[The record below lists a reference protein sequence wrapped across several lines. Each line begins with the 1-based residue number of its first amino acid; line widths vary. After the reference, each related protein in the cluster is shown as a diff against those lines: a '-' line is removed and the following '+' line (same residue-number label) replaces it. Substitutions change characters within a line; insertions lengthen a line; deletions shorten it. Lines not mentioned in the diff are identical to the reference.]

1 MLEAAVAGYLVA
13 LSLIAAIGAQNAF
26 VLRQG
31 LRREHVGI
39 VVAICAISDALL
51 ISVGVGGFGHIA
63 QAMPMFATVMR
74 WLGVAFLAVYGA
86 QRFRAAWQG
95 GEALM
100 PRIAGR
106 GPWPVQFVLHLAH
119 RGQVNVS
126 AGYAA
131 QGWHITLGAQQAGT
145 RNWLARQRQA
155 CQRRLGR
162 ALGQPVSLQLMAQ
175 YL

>member
-1 MLEAAVAGYLVA
+1 MAGSSGISPLAWPRPLADAPARAADSRLFADSLAGA
-13 LSLIAAIGAQNAF
+13 DM
-26 VLRQG
+26 G
-31 LRREHVGI
+31 L
-39 VVAICAISDALL
+39 
-51 ISVGVGGFGHIA
+51 A
-63 QAMPMFATVMR
+63 QA
-74 WLGVAFLAVYGA
+74 L
-86 QRFRAAWQG
+86 

-145 RNWLARQRQA
+145 RHWLARQRQA

>member
-1 MLEAAVAGYLVA
+1 M
-13 LSLIAAIGAQNAF
+13 
-26 VLRQG
+26 G
-31 LRREHVGI
+31 L
-39 VVAICAISDALL
+39 
-51 ISVGVGGFGHIA
+51 A
-63 QAMPMFATVMR
+63 QA
-74 WLGVAFLAVYGA
+74 L
-86 QRFRAAWQG
+86 

-145 RNWLARQRQA
+145 RQWLARQRQA
-155 CQRRLGR
+155 CQRRLAR

>member
-31 LRREHVGI
+31 LRREHVGV
-39 VVAICAISDALL
+39 VVAICATSDALL

-86 QRFRAAWQG
+86 QRFRADGRINEIIRAVARETG
-95 GEALM
+95 VEGLLLPRRAVPVNGEA
-100 PRIAGR
+100 
-106 GPWPVQFVLHLAH
+106 
-119 RGQVNVS
+119 
-126 AGYAA
+126 
-131 QGWHITLGAQQAGT
+131 
-145 RNWLARQRQA
+145 
-155 CQRRLGR
+155 
-162 ALGQPVSLQLMAQ
+162 
-175 YL
+175 